1 MDFNGVALS
10 KSFQVRQAFC
20 CKTYALGCPTHDPAV
35 EEPVREEVHVVDVPP
50 APAPVTVVHHVH
62 HYTTVS
68 EPVEVEP
75 AAAPYDCDA
84 GQGSSEG
91 SSQVCLDFLRVLQEW
106 VPKKIT
112 LATWSSHGNSAIH
125 YLFAEGPIN
134 SLKMQ
139 RTVRGVTSCPCAG
152 MSCALIS
159 RIRRFGGV
167 DVVPFGFI
175 NFTWPSPFP
184 ALLFFSMVFTR
195 WLSDRAN

>member
-1 MDFNGVALS
+1 MFDYQRVLGMVNPFGIYAATSMDFNGVALS

-91 SSQVCLDFLRVLQEW
+91 SSQVWLDFLRVLQEW
-106 VPKKIT
+106 VPKKNHT
-112 LATWSSHGNSAIH
+112 G
-125 YLFAEGPIN
+125 
-134 SLKMQ
+134 
-139 RTVRGVTSCPCAG
+139 
-152 MSCALIS
+152 
-159 RIRRFGGV
+159 
-167 DVVPFGFI
+167 D
-175 NFTWPSPFP
+175 
-184 ALLFFSMVFTR
+184 MV
-195 WLSDRAN
+195 

>member
-1 MDFNGVALS
+1 MGFMLQHQWISMDFNGVALS

-91 SSQVCLDFLRVLQEW
+91 SSQVCLDFLGCCRNGYL
-106 VPKKIT
+106 KKIT

-139 RTVRGVTSCPCAG
+139 RTVRGVASCPCAG
-152 MSCALIS
+152 GHPLSQHCCFFPWLSPDGSRTVPIS
-159 RIRRFGGV
+159 RGK
-167 DVVPFGFI
+167 PC
-175 NFTWPSPFP
+175 
-184 ALLFFSMVFTR
+184 
-195 WLSDRAN
+195 